1 MTVELGI
8 LIGFTLF
15 LSLLFVFSVIK
26 IRDAYRHAMESVV
39 QDKKALQSL
48 LKDAQNR
55 IHAATLQD
63 YLSLTGRDLAEKA
76 RPSEPLRRN
85 DAIEAEIAS
94 RVPPGI

>member
-8 LIGFTLF
+8 LIGFTIF
-15 LSLLFVFSVIK
+15 LSLLFIFSVTK

-39 QDKKALQSL
+39 QDKKTLQSL

-63 YLSLTGRDLAEKA
+63 YMSLRGGDIESPTH
-76 RPSEPLRRN
+76 EPMRRN
-85 DAIEAEIAS
+85 DAIEAEIAT
-94 RVPPGI
+94 RGRAGM